1 MLPVEAA
8 PGKAASYDLVRVH
21 NETPRLASASERQG
35 CPWVESS
42 RDPWYTPVQV
52 MPDLPCTV
60 PDLPGGRAVNTVEL
74 TKEKVRGIYG

>member
-8 PGKAASYDLVRVH
+8 PGKAASHDLVRVH

-35 CPWVESS
+35 C
-42 RDPWYTPVQV
+42 PWYTPVQV